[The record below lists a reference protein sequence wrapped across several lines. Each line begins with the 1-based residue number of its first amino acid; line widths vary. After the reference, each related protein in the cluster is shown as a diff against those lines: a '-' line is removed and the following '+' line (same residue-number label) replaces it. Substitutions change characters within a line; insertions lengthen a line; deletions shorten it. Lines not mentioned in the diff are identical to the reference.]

1 MQQKISIIARY
12 NNYCERNKKNP
23 EMFSNFPTHYE
34 RQLAIEIYL
43 KETLII
49 ETASVSK
56 QNLNVGKKVKYELCS
71 VRYENLY
78 SYTFIITIYY
88 LKRLRNTYACMY
100 AK

>member
-1 MQQKISIIARY
+1 
-12 NNYCERNKKNP
+12 
-23 EMFSNFPTHYE
+23 MFFNFPTHYE
-34 RQLAIEIYL
+34 KQLAIEIYL

-56 QNLNVGKKVKYELCS
+56 QNLNVKKVRYELCS

-88 LKRLRNTYACMY
+88 LKRLRNMYAYMY